1 MTYTEVADLLAAAVA
16 AGDVD
21 GDGDRGVER
30 VARRREAAFDLD
42 DYKQARE
49 ELKKFVEQTKK
60 LHADQLT
67 LKGNELIDWAKG
79 IE

>member
-16 AGDVD
+16 AGDISSDEAAVLSGLLAD
-21 GDGDRGVER
+21 
-30 VARRREAAFDLD
+30 AKAAFDLD
-42 DYKQARE
+42 DYEQAKV
-49 ELKKFVEQTKK
+49 ELEKFVEQTKT

-67 LKGNELIDWAKG
+67 LKGKELIDWAKG